1 MENQKLESRPF
12 HCPKAKLSPRSL
24 SSSRR
29 KRQITHSSQLRWRT
43 MKTYFKMH
51 CFKSTFFKTCNR
63 RMHFLLEGWNVLLV
77 TLSKH
82 KVATVTEFLSL
93 FVTVIINIYIQQHVL
108 YLPVLNVTPITLY
121 FFSTKTAVCLY
132 RVHHQNEA

>member
-1 MENQKLESRPF
+1 
-12 HCPKAKLSPRSL
+12 
-24 SSSRR
+24 
-29 KRQITHSSQLRWRT
+29 
-43 MKTYFKMH
+43 
-51 CFKSTFFKTCNR
+51 
-63 RMHFLLEGWNVLLV
+63 MHFLLEGWNVLLV